1 MPLNA
6 LQYVQ
11 PDLFVAFVIRLKGR
25 FILSFQEDYFLK
37 YFLSPSTNTISGQN
51 AKQQKFQMFSKIT

>member
-37 YFLSPSTNTISGQN
+37 YFLSPTNTISGQN
-51 AKQQKFQMFSKIT
+51 AKQQKFQMFSRIT

>member
-37 YFLSPSTNTISGQN
+37 YFLSPTNTISGQN
-51 AKQQKFQMFSKIT
+51 AKQQKFQMFFKIT